1 MSLPRFTAPA
11 WFRHTNI
18 YEVNCRQY
26 SEAGTIRA
34 FQESLPRL
42 KEMGI
47 ETLWFMPLTPIA
59 QKNKKGTMGSYYACR
74 DFISIDPEF
83 GTETDFKT
91 LVSVAHEMGFKVI
104 IDWVAN
110 HTGWDHEWTI
120 THPEYYL
127 KDEAT
132 GDFKMASGMD
142 DIIELD
148 YNYLPMRQAMID
160 AMAYWIREFDID
172 GFRCDLAFWVT
183 LDFWLEARTALDQQK
198 SLCWFGEFDA
208 LEKPEYMQAFDA
220 SYSWSWMH
228 ASAAFCKNET
238 SLDHLRNLL
247 LQYAQLPMHHLPVWF
262 TANHDENSWNGTEY
276 EKYGSRA
283 LALAVLSF
291 TWKGIPMIYS
301 GQELPNNKR
310 LDFFDK
316 DPIAWNGDYALHQF
330 YKTLIML
337 HQQFS
342 ATSADTAEMS
352 LLNIHKDASVLA
364 WHRKNET
371 AELLV
376 LINMSDET
384 VGFVIDHDQVHGNFT
399 DIFSREITEELK
411 GFHFLIPAGGFRV
424 LVK

>member
-1 MSLPRFTAPA
+1 
-11 WFRHTNI
+11 
-18 YEVNCRQY
+18 
-26 SEAGTIRA
+26 
-34 FQESLPRL
+34 
-42 KEMGI
+42 
-47 ETLWFMPLTPIA
+47 
-59 QKNKKGTMGSYYACR
+59 
-74 DFISIDPEF
+74 
-83 GTETDFKT
+83 
-91 LVSVAHEMGFKVI
+91 
-104 IDWVAN
+104 
-110 HTGWDHEWTI
+110 
-120 THPEYYL
+120 
-127 KDEAT
+127 
-132 GDFKMASGMD
+132 
-142 DIIELD
+142 
-148 YNYLPMRQAMID
+148 
-160 AMAYWIREFDID
+160 
-172 GFRCDLAFWVT
+172 
-183 LDFWLEARTALDQQK
+183 
-198 SLCWFGEFDA
+198 
-208 LEKPEYMQAFDA
+208 
-220 SYSWSWMH
+220 
-228 ASAAFCKNET
+228 
-238 SLDHLRNLL
+238 
-247 LQYAQLPMHHLPVWF
+247 LPMHHLPVWF

-352 LLNIHKDASVLA
+352 LLNTHEDASVLA